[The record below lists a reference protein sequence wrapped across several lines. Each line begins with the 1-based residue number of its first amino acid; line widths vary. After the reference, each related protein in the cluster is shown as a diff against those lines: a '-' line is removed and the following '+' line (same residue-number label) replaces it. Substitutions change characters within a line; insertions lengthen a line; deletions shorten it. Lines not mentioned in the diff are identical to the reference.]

1 MSKKHIFICLFFML
15 FLVGC
20 QNNKKVKT
28 DKKVDITAYYYHNNT
43 PQYSVQINAI
53 HLQTALDKVRTG
65 EFESKDF
72 THYTFDSIKRKYQV
86 SGKKVLMDNNYRFGS
101 GIKNTRQDAIAI
113 VRLLLEKNKDYLIY
127 MNGLEEPSVLYN
139 PENKRYK
146 FTNNKGKAIGNI
158 PVGLTAF
165 ENSAET
171 QEYVLKNIQKNETI
185 YLGNTRVDNPRVT
198 VNNKKRDTIGVEYG
212 KRITYRIPIYSKQL
226 TVRVSPNFVVDSTN
240 YNYRLSQEPIIAEEG
255 KEGRL
260 YPIDSSISVDG
271 DKIILNSSG
280 DETEQKELL
289 QNSLY
294 KLHSIDKLDFDLT
307 NADIKELEITG
318 HVASKRDYNLSVA
331 QEKKGV
337 IETKRSLI
345 SVDNQKQDQGIFVED
360 SKGYIKTPSLSSYG
374 INFAM
379 YDDNQNRLLQ
389 GSEYI
394 LGRLNADKKVSL
406 YQPNGFWINTQKT
419 IKSLNKEYLNQ
430 NAYHIR
436 GNNIIGIDG
445 YSNDIDLNPRL
456 WAYNYKKQVKS
467 NQSLFKLR
475 GLSNKYKYFLIQT
488 KSPKGYLQSN
498 KPFYFTVNKDSVSK
512 AQFGNY
518 NINGYIMD
526 MQYNKQEYNALANT
540 PKGQKTKKT
549 FKPMTLVILFAV
561 ALFIF
566 YITAIRFVF
575 KRM

>member
-1 MSKKHIFICLFFML
+1 M
-15 FLVGC
+15 
-20 QNNKKVKT
+20 
-28 DKKVDITAYYYHNNT
+28 
-43 PQYSVQINAI
+43 
-53 HLQTALDKVRTG
+53 
-65 EFESKDF
+65 
-72 THYTFDSIKRKYQV
+72 
-86 SGKKVLMDNNYRFGS
+86 
-101 GIKNTRQDAIAI
+101 
-113 VRLLLEKNKDYLIY
+113 
-127 MNGLEEPSVLYN
+127 
-139 PENKRYK
+139 
-146 FTNNKGKAIGNI
+146 
-158 PVGLTAF
+158 
-165 ENSAET
+165 
-171 QEYVLKNIQKNETI
+171 
-185 YLGNTRVDNPRVT
+185 
-198 VNNKKRDTIGVEYG
+198 
-212 KRITYRIPIYSKQL
+212 
-226 TVRVSPNFVVDSTN
+226 
-240 YNYRLSQEPIIAEEG
+240 
-255 KEGRL
+255 
-260 YPIDSSISVDG
+260 
-271 DKIILNSSG
+271 
-280 DETEQKELL
+280 
-289 QNSLY
+289 
-294 KLHSIDKLDFDLT
+294 T

-374 INFAM
+374 INFTM

-406 YQPNGFWINTQKT
+406 YQPNGSWINTQKT

>member
-1 MSKKHIFICLFFML
+1 
-15 FLVGC
+15 
-20 QNNKKVKT
+20 
-28 DKKVDITAYYYHNNT
+28 
-43 PQYSVQINAI
+43 
-53 HLQTALDKVRTG
+53 
-65 EFESKDF
+65 
-72 THYTFDSIKRKYQV
+72 
-86 SGKKVLMDNNYRFGS
+86 
-101 GIKNTRQDAIAI
+101 
-113 VRLLLEKNKDYLIY
+113 
-127 MNGLEEPSVLYN
+127 
-139 PENKRYK
+139 
-146 FTNNKGKAIGNI
+146 KGKAIGNI

-240 YNYRLSQEPIIAEEG
+240 YNYRLSQAPIIAEEG

-271 DKIILNSSG
+271 DKIVLNSSG

-467 NQSLFKLR
+467 NQSLF
-475 GLSNKYKYFLIQT
+475 
-488 KSPKGYLQSN
+488 
-498 KPFYFTVNKDSVSK
+498 
-512 AQFGNY
+512 
-518 NINGYIMD
+518 
-526 MQYNKQEYNALANT
+526 
-540 PKGQKTKKT
+540 
-549 FKPMTLVILFAV
+549 
-561 ALFIF
+561 
-566 YITAIRFVF
+566 
-575 KRM
+575 